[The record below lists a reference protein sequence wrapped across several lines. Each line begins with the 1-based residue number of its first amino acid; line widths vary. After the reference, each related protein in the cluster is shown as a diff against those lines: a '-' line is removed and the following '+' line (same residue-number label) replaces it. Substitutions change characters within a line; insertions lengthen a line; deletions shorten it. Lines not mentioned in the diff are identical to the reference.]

1 MDKISNK
8 KEKDKL
14 MENYGT
20 EKTEDNN
27 ITLFFFQ

>member
-20 EKTEDNN
+20 EKTEDNKWYN
-27 ITLFFFQ
+27 NN